1 LASTGSLNISKK
13 LFIYIALVFM
23 GGAAM
28 LVCSYEVN
36 PKFSI
41 SGAVAFGLLLIFANN
56 MSVSLPRAGSVSV
69 ANGLALACLFIFGPT
84 TASLISLLELL
95 NISDIRAKKAWYKY
109 FFNAGQLLVS
119 ITAAGFIYWLFGQN
133 ITEKFSFIMA
143 LAIFCSSLAY
153 YLFNTWLTAIAISI
167 SEGVSPINLWIYNFL
182 WILPFHFIV
191 TFVAVGAS
199 LLYLRY
205 GWVSLLF
212 TVLPLI
218 LAQYIYLL
226 SVKER
231 KSVLENIINLVRIME
246 AKDEYT
252 AGHSRR
258 VAEYAE
264 RIAREL
270 GLNEYEVDRLKNAAY
285 LHDAGK
291 VQVELSILHKK
302 GPLAKSDW
310 DMIKKHS
317 TISADIARDIPITR
331 SIADVILYH
340 HERYDGEGY
349 PSGLRGDQ
357 IPLTSSILTVADAF
371 DAMTTKRPYRDAMTQ
386 EDAIKEVIDNSG
398 KMFNP
403 EVVKAFLKV
412 AGKNNLSI

>member
-1 LASTGSLNISKK
+1 MASRGSLTKSKK

-28 LVCSYEVN
+28 LIYSYKVN
-36 PKFSI
+36 PNFSI
-41 SGAVAFGLLLIFANN
+41 NGAVVFGLLLFLANN

-84 TASLISLLELL
+84 TASMISLLELL
-95 NISDIRAKKAWYKY
+95 NISDIRSRKAWYKY
-109 FFNAGQLLVS
+109 LFNAGQLLIS
-119 ITAAGFIYWLFGQN
+119 ITAAGFIYWLFNLN
-133 ITEKFSFIMA
+133 IAERFSLMLA

-167 SEGVSPINLWIYNFL
+167 SEGVSPLNLWIYNFL
-182 WILPFHFIV
+182 WILPFHVIV
-191 TFVAVGAS
+191 TIIAVGVS
-199 LLYLRY
+199 MLYLSY

-226 SVKER
+226 SIRER

-252 AGHSRR
+252 AGHSKR

-291 VQVELSILHKK
+291 VQVELSVLHKK
-302 GPLAKSDW
+302 DPLTKSDW
-310 DMIKKHS
+310 EMIKKHS

-331 SIADVILYH
+331 SIADVILHH

-349 PSGLRGDQ
+349 PNHISGNQ
-357 IPLTSSILTVADAF
+357 IPMASCILSVADAF
-371 DAMTTKRPYRDAMTQ
+371 DAMTTKRPYRNAMIL
-386 EDAIKEVIDNSG
+386 EDAIKEIMDNSG

-412 AGKNNLSI
+412 AEKNSFSI

>member
-1 LASTGSLNISKK
+1 LGATGLLNKSKK
-13 LFIYIALVFM
+13 LFIYIALVLI
-23 GGAAM
+23 GGVTM
-28 LVCSYEVN
+28 LVYSYRAN
-36 PKFSI
+36 PDVSI
-41 SGAVAFGLLLIFANN
+41 SGAVVFGLLLFFANN

-95 NISDIRAKKAWYKY
+95 NIADIRAKKAWYKY
-109 FFNAGQLLVS
+109 FFNAGQLLIS
-119 ITAAGFIYWLFGQN
+119 ITAAGFIYRLFDQN
-133 ITEKFSFIMA
+133 ISERFTFMLA
-143 LAIFCSSLAY
+143 LAILCSSIAY
-153 YLFNTWLTAIAISI
+153 YLFNTWLTAIAISV
-167 SEGVSPINLWIYNFL
+167 SEGVSPVNLWIYNFL

-191 TFVAVGAS
+191 TMVAVGVS
-199 LLYLRY
+199 LLYLQF

-231 KSVLENIINLVRIME
+231 RSVLENIINLVRVME

-252 AGHSRR
+252 AGHSKR

-264 RIAREL
+264 KIAREL

-291 VQVELSILHKK
+291 VQIELSVLHKK
-302 GPLAKSDW
+302 EPLTVSDW
-310 DMIKKHS
+310 EMIKKHS
-317 TISADIARDIPITR
+317 TISADVARDIPITR
-331 SIADVILYH
+331 PIADVILYH

-349 PSGLRGDQ
+349 PSHLSGDQ
-357 IPLTSSILTVADAF
+357 IPLASCILCVADAF
-371 DAMTTKRPYRDAMTQ
+371 DAMTTKRPYRNAMSLQ
-386 EDAIKEVIDNSG
+386 DAIKEVIDNRG

-403 EVVKAFLKV
+403 EVVDAFLKV
-412 AGKNNLSI
+412 VEKNNLYT